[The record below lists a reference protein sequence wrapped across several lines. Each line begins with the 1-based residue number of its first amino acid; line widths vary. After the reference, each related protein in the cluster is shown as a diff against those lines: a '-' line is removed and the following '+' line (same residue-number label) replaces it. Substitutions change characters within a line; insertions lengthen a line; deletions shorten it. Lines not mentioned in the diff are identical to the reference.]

1 MIAQHVSAHHMT
13 SHCITWHDTTQAIT
27 PHQITWAH
35 ITSTNI
41 ASKQVTSPPWNSR
54 RLVHSKDMVWASR
67 WSVALRTFYR
77 QILSLLYSSFF
88 LWNFRPRLAREL
100 LVKVTNFQ
108 LLFWGV
114 TFFNVL
120 QKSSPAVLRS
130 QGILLSVQVLRS
142 LRVLW
147 ASEGVFRDKMWRDYI
162 RPLFSWLWRADCGRE
177 IRAKW
182 FNIYDEVGIFWRLVK
197 YDFNIHPLLWSGL
210 WIGSLVALPRDLDTS
225 LLRCLTFR
233 IKVLVPH
240 VFHWTMKLLREY
252 SEYTQWV

>member
-100 LVKVTNFQ
+100 LVYIHIYHMMH
-108 LLFWGV
+108 
-114 TFFNVL
+114 VL
-120 QKSSPAVLRS
+120 MIEHTCEYLHVEPSRT
-130 QGILLSVQVLRS
+130 
-142 LRVLW
+142 
-147 ASEGVFRDKMWRDYI
+147 
-162 RPLFSWLWRADCGRE
+162 RPVSTLDQPTCFPLGWSHDC
-177 IRAKW
+177 
-182 FNIYDEVGIFWRLVK
+182 
-197 YDFNIHPLLWSGL
+197 
-210 WIGSLVALPRDLDTS
+210 T
-225 LLRCLTFR
+225 
-233 IKVLVPH
+233 
-240 VFHWTMKLLREY
+240 
-252 SEYTQWV
+252 

>member
-88 LWNFRPRLAREL
+88 FWNFRPRLAREL
-100 LVKVTNFQ
+100 LVYNMIAYFWFIPFFPIFPTKHPGMNVFVIHLWQLDGSRIHRLELFYCLSFRFFSHVT
-108 LLFWGV
+108 GSK
-114 TFFNVL
+114 T
-120 QKSSPAVLRS
+120 P
-130 QGILLSVQVLRS
+130 ILVC
-142 LRVLW
+142 
-147 ASEGVFRDKMWRDYI
+147 F
-162 RPLFSWLWRADCGRE
+162 FSWGETKPPKVAGKVFLW
-177 IRAKW
+177 
-182 FNIYDEVGIFWRLVK
+182 EVGGWW
-197 YDFNIHPLLWSGL
+197 NIVRGLFDHPD
-210 WIGSLVALPRDLDTS
+210 IVYID
-225 LLRCLTFR
+225 
-233 IKVLVPH
+233 I
-240 VFHWTMKLLREY
+240 
-252 SEYTQWV
+252 